1 MSFFGSLWDVVGNQV
16 TGFLGTEQERQ
27 DKVTNLLVDR
37 PFEFG
42 KSIGLYGDKIEAPPV
57 INTQDVNATDQE
69 NFKASLMDQVANAEQ
84 DLDIFR
90 KNFPSNLFEIAEG
103 VIDIGMNPIK
113 TGKAIFG

>member
-42 KSIGLYGDKIEAPPV
+42 KSIGLYQDKIEAPPV
-57 INTQDVNATDQE
+57 INKHPNEPATGL
-69 NFKASLMDQVANAEQ
+69 SLLDNIVANTVQ
-84 DLDIFR
+84 DAKVFG

-103 VIDIGMNPIK
+103 GIDIAMNPI
-113 TGKAIFG
+113 

>member
-37 PFEFG
+37 PWEFG
-42 KSIGLYGDKIEAPPV
+42 KSIGLYQDKIEAPPV
-57 INTQDVNATDQE
+57 INKHPNEPVTGL
-69 NFKASLMDQVANAEQ
+69 SLLDNIVANTVQ
-84 DLDIFR
+84 DAKVFG

-103 VIDIGMNPIK
+103 GIDIAMNPIK
-113 TGKAIFG
+113 TGKAVFGLG